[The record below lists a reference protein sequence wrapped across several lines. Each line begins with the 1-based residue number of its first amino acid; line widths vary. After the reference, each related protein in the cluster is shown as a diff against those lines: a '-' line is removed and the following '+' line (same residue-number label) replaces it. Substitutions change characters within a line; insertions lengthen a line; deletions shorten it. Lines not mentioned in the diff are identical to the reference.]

1 MRRALVAAACILGA
15 CAAPST
21 AATTLN
27 VIPHGQFEP
36 GVPWAGAPGLLPAE
50 TQANMYNRLT
60 PLFRDVT
67 DTQLQPST
75 DGTGYYKSSALLP
88 QDDPSF
94 VASETVGG
102 VSPTAGPVTVTIK
115 RDNYG
120 VPHVYSDTDA
130 GVVFGAGYV
139 VAEDR
144 SLLIDQ
150 ARSNGVAGL
159 IDMPGVP
166 AIQLVLGLYSYKPSK
181 QVVDEVTAQQT
192 KSILAQGADGK
203 RLLDDIDT
211 YVAGLNAWY
220 SVHKPD
226 SPPIT
231 RTDIYALNAVKAQ
244 FLGQGGGEEIPN
256 ASMLDGLRHKLG
268 SARGTQAYE
277 DLRGRNDPET
287 PTTTSKTFPWQTDV
301 SVAKPKGVV
310 NLVNGTFRST
320 GPTLPGRGRAR
331 QGGVGRPPA
340 RPRAEGEQHP
350 DRLGQALE
358 QRLAAVRRRP
368 QIGYNYPGLTLRW
381 PSTGRTS
388 ASRGATSAPFPGY
401 MLSAAGRAT
410 SGRSPRPARTSSTPT
425 PRSCAAAR
433 RRSTSTRAS
442 AGR

>member
-1 MRRALVAAACILGA
+1 MRRALVVAACILGA

-67 DTQLQPST
+67 DAQLQPST
-75 DGTGYYKSSALLP
+75 DGSGYYKSSAFLD
-88 QDDPSF
+88 QNDASF
-94 VASETVGG
+94 VSSEVVTGS
-102 VSPTAGPVTVTIK
+102 SPSAGPVTATIK

-120 VPHVYSDTDA
+120 VPHIYSDTDA

-150 ARSNGVAGL
+150 ARFNGVAGL

-192 KSILAQGADGK
+192 RSILAQGADGK

-211 YVAGLNAWY
+211 YVAGINTWY
-220 SVHKPD
+220 SEHEP
-226 SPPIT
+226 SAPPVT

-244 FLGQGGGEEIPN
+244 FLGQGGGDEIPN

-268 SARGTQAYE
+268 SERGTQAYE

-287 PTTTSKTFPWQTDV
+287 PTTTSKSFPWQTDV
-301 SVAKPKGVV
+301 SVSKPKGVV
-310 NLVNGTFRST
+310 NLGNRSFRSA
-320 GPTLPGRGRAR
+320 GPSLPGAGARA
-331 QGGVGRPPA
+331 
-340 RPRAEGEQHP
+340 
-350 DRLGQALE
+350 
-358 QRLAAVRRRP
+358 
-368 QIGYNYPGLTLRW
+368 N
-381 PSTGRTS
+381 
-388 ASRGATSAPFPGY
+388 
-401 MLSAAGRAT
+401 
-410 SGRSPRPARTSSTPT
+410 
-425 PRSCAAAR
+425 AAAADLGPLP
-433 RRSTSTRAS
+433 AS
-442 AGR
+442 LHNAVSGGYDELIRPVVHDRW

>member
-1 MRRALVAAACILGA
+1 MRCALVVAACMLGA
-15 CAAPST
+15 WSASAS

-67 DTQLQPST
+67 DAQLQPST
-75 DGTGYYKSSALLP
+75 DGTGFYKSSALLS

-94 VASETVGG
+94 VASEVVTG
-102 VSPTAGPVTVTIK
+102 VSPSAGPVTATIK

-120 VPHVYSDTDA
+120 VPHIYSDTDA
-130 GVVFGAGYV
+130 GVVFGAGVV

-150 ARSNGVAGL
+150 ARANGVAGL

-211 YVAGLNAWY
+211 YVAGINNWY
-220 SVHKPD
+220 SVNKPT

-244 FLGQGGGEEIPN
+244 FLGEGGGEEIAN
-256 ASMLDGLRHKLG
+256 ASMLDGLRSKLG
-268 SARGTQAYE
+268 S
-277 DLRGRNDPET
+277 
-287 PTTTSKTFPWQTDV
+287 
-301 SVAKPKGVV
+301 
-310 NLVNGTFRST
+310 
-320 GPTLPGRGRAR
+320 
-331 QGGVGRPPA
+331 
-340 RPRAEGEQHP
+340 
-350 DRLGQALE
+350 
-358 QRLAAVRRRP
+358 
-368 QIGYNYPGLTLRW
+368 
-381 PSTGRTS
+381 
-388 ASRGATSAPFPGY
+388 
-401 MLSAAGRAT
+401 
-410 SGRSPRPARTSSTPT
+410 
-425 PRSCAAAR
+425 
-433 RRSTSTRAS
+433 
-442 AGR
+442 